1 MTSTLDLS
9 FVRSNFPALSSS
21 GAGANASA
29 GYVFLDNAGGSQTL
43 RGVADRVRDY
53 LLTSN
58 VQHGAS
64 YSISRLA
71 VARVAE
77 AVAAMAGY
85 VGAASPEEIV
95 VGPSST
101 QLLHNLAL
109 AMAPQLA
116 AGDEIILSEAEH
128 EANAGPWKRL
138 AARGVVLRPW
148 PLDPETL
155 RLEPRTLEGL
165 FTARTKLV
173 AFTHVSNLLGGI
185 HDVAAITQLAH
196 QRGVKVCVDGVAYAP
211 HRMIDVAA
219 WDVDYYVF
227 SAYKVFSP
235 HLGVLY
241 GKRELLEGLAG
252 INHEFITSGAYKLQ
266 PGNLNFELTY
276 GLLGLTEYIEAL
288 GGRARAFAAIAEHE
302 ERLTAR
308 LLDRLA
314 ALRGVKVHGEPSAD
328 RGKRVATV
336 SFTVEGKR
344 PEEIVTAVDPK
355 GIGIRHGDFYSKGVA
370 RVVAP
375 GVGAAST
382 GVVRVSMA
390 HYNTLEEIDRAADA
404 IEEAIG

>member
-1 MTSTLDLS
+1 MLDLD
-9 FVRSNFPALSSS
+9 FVRSQFPAL
-21 GAGANASA
+21 AS
-29 GYVFLDNAGGSQTL
+29 GYVYLDNAGGSQTL

-64 YSISRLA
+64 YEISRLA

-77 AVAAMAGY
+77 GVAAMAGF

-109 AMAPQLA
+109 ALAPQLQP
-116 AGDEIILSEAEH
+116 GDEIIVSEAEH

-138 AARGVVLRPW
+138 AARGVVLRSW
-148 PLDPETL
+148 PLDRTTW
-155 RLEPRTLEGL
+155 RLEPRTLEQL
-165 FTARTKLV
+165 LTPRTRLV

-185 HDVAAITQLAH
+185 HDVAAITRLVH
-196 QRGVKVCVDGVAYAP
+196 ERGARVCVDGVAYAP

-241 GKRELLEGLAG
+241 GKRAHLEALPG

-266 PGNLNFELTY
+266 PGNLNFELTH
-276 GLLGLTEYIEAL
+276 GLVGLAEYMTAL
-288 GGRARAFAAIAEHE
+288 GGRQRAFAAIAEHE
-302 ERLTAR
+302 EQLAAR
-308 LLDRLA
+308 LLERLA
-314 ALRGVKVHGEPSAD
+314 AMPGVRVYGEQGAD
-328 RGKRVATV
+328 RQRRVATV
-336 SFTVEGKR
+336 SFTAEKRR
-344 PEEIVTAVDPK
+344 PEEVVLSVDPHR
-355 GIGIRHGDFYSKGVA
+355 IGIRHGDFYSRGVA
-370 RVVAP
+370 RAVAP
-375 GVGAAST
+375 APDL

-390 HYNTLEEIDRAADA
+390 HYNTLEEVDRAADA
-404 IEEAIG
+404 IAAALR